1 MVALGQV
8 AGSLPFSAS
17 KYVNGIF
24 SFADSLNQEIYP
36 TEGMKAVL
44 LKIKQAVGLSIRWM
58 KTSCLWQFAVLPSK
72 LARGK
77 FQDSSVPSTK
87 QFFTST
93 GYTIHFHTVAAV
105 PYMTLNEWYHS
116 LKPKIYFS
124 VFNNSSLSV

>member
-1 MVALGQV
+1 MRQFPALVNCCTIDWFSQWPADALKSVALRFLNDIPDLDATESVMEGLVSHRVHHIMVALGQV

-58 KTSCLWQFAVLPSK
+58 KTSCL
-72 LARGK
+72 
-77 FQDSSVPSTK
+77 
-87 QFFTST
+87 
-93 GYTIHFHTVAAV
+93 
-105 PYMTLNEWYHS
+105 
-116 LKPKIYFS
+116 
-124 VFNNSSLSV
+124 